1 MLVIGERCWLV
12 DQSIP
17 AHNHPEKSGQ
27 VFTSSAPSGAKGEV
41 KAPFLLKKS
50 CSKSHSCACAKS
62 SCCEG
67 IERSILSPTFPV
79 EDTPGETFI
88 KPAKFFKQELRGSFQ
103 FQRQDQTRDTGDVLC
118 CLEPFS
124 QSSQPVS
131 IDDHIIVGESN
142 ILPSCF
148 HNAPIATS

>member
-41 KAPFLLKKS
+41 KAPFFLKKS

-67 IERSILSPTFPV
+67 IERSIICPTSPV
-79 EDTPGETFI
+79 EDTSDETFI
-88 KPAKFFKQELRGSFQ
+88 KPAKFFKQELRRSFQ
-103 FQRQDQTRDTGDVLC
+103 LQRQNQTRDAGNILC
-118 CLEPFS
+118 RLEPFG
-124 QSSQPVS
+124 Q
-131 IDDHIIVGESN
+131 
-142 ILPSCF
+142 
-148 HNAPIATS
+148 TS